1 MLKNKVKEYRQAKQI
16 SKANLAREIGVCRS
30 YVTKLERGGLQPSGE
45 VMFRIAAYFKGRIED
60 IFERVGGKPTRQH
73 FFDTKSLPNVNTISK
88 FLISPGQAG
97 VQPTG
102 HSARPSSGNGAVKDK
117 SLVDPTAKV
126 VASPVALASQRKI
139 T

>member
-1 MLKNKVKEYRQAKQI
+1 MRNGFDMLKNKVKEYRQAKQI

-60 IFERVGGKPTRQH
+60 IFERVGGKPTRPH
-73 FFDTKSLPNVNTISK
+73 FFDTKSLPNVNTVSK
-88 FLISPGQAG
+88 FRISPGQAG

-102 HSARPSSGNGAVKDK
+102 HSARPSSGNGVSNGQIAGK
-117 SLVDPTAKV
+117 SSGEGRGV
-126 VASPVALASQRKI
+126 PVA
-139 T
+139 

>member
-60 IFERVGGKPTRQH
+60 IFERVGGNPHGSIFLTPNRCLMSTLFQSFSSAPAKLVCNQPAT
-73 FFDTKSLPNVNTISK
+73 LP
-88 FLISPGQAG
+88 
-97 VQPTG
+97 
-102 HSARPSSGNGAVKDK
+102 ARPAGME
-117 SLVDPTAKV
+117 
-126 VASPVALASQRKI
+126 Q
-139 T
+139 